1 MWGGKGEKKEEFIK
15 FGSFMSITFLA
26 FVLERVKDGS
36 WKDPSLKNKTKQTET
51 SLGIQVLCLQN

>member
-1 MWGGKGEKKEEFIK
+1 
-15 FGSFMSITFLA
+15 MSITFLA

-51 SLGIQVLCLQN
+51 SLGIQVLCLQNYAQCQLIQVLVSH